1 MNVDGIHDWAVNGHK
16 LRVTG
21 CRLRVAGW
29 EAAGG
34 VGVLEY
40 WSVGA
45 GAGWR
50 LTAVGERQ
58 LLPYRVPNR
67 HSGFSNQR

>member
-1 MNVDGIHDWAVNGHK
+1 MSMGFTIGR
-16 LRVTG
+16 LMVTSCG
-21 CRLRVAGW
+21 LQVAGY
-29 EAAGG
+29 GLQ
-34 VGVLEY
+34 VGRPQEGWEY
-40 WSVGA
+40 WIVGA